1 MSEED
6 FDTNDI
12 ERRMTGALS
21 VLRSDLSSLRTGRA
35 SGAMLDSVSVE
46 AYGTAL
52 PLSQCATVTIP
63 EPRLITVNVWDK
75 ENIKAVEKGILNSGL
90 GINPVVEGTVLRLP
104 IPELNEERRKELA
117 KLAGNYAENARIAVR
132 NVRKDGMDK
141 LKKMKGINLSEDDHK
156 LYSEEVQS
164 LTDKII
170 KDIDYDNLHSI
181 YSSLDIAS
189 AARSDK
195 QKSSLN
201 SNLKLLN
208 YMSYGIPCVA
218 SPESSY
224 LEIARHGEECL
235 FAQNNKEFLSFTDLL
250 INDYELRLAISE
262 KAYKSAKKFHISNII
277 KIYKKILSQ
286 YDEYID

>member
-21 VLRSDLSSLRTGRA
+21 VLRGDLSSLRTGRA

-156 LYSEEVQS
+156 FYSEEVQS

-170 KDIDYDNLHSI
+170 KDIDT
-181 YSSLDIAS
+181 SLEV
-189 AARSDK
+189 K
-195 QKSSLN
+195 QD
-201 SNLKLLN
+201 
-208 YMSYGIPCVA
+208 
-218 SPESSY
+218 
-224 LEIARHGEECL
+224 EIM
-235 FAQNNKEFLSFTDLL
+235 
-250 INDYELRLAISE
+250 
-262 KAYKSAKKFHISNII
+262 
-277 KIYKKILSQ
+277 KI
-286 YDEYID
+286 